1 MGAKSTR
8 KGADGER
15 ELAAMLREYGY
26 PVERGGSLS
35 FGEVPD
41 LTGLPGVHIEC
52 KRAEQLRPYDWMAQA
67 ERDAVRFGDGLPAVF
82 FRRSRSP
89 GLVVMKLEDWIDFYD
104 CKKSEEKRH
113 IAADGFCGNQ
123 YVNLVSGQ
131 NDHLPKRR
139 NKA

>member
-1 MGAKSTR
+1 MSGKSSQR

-15 ELAAMLREYGY
+15 ELAALLREYGY

-52 KRAEQLRPYDWMAQA
+52 KRVEQLRPYDWMAQA

-82 FRRSRSP
+82 FRRNRFP
-89 GLVVMKLEDWIDFYD
+89 WLVVMKLEDWLVLYD
-104 CKKSEEKRH
+104 RQKSAETDERK
-113 IAADGFCGNQ
+113 G
-123 YVNLVSGQ
+123 
-131 NDHLPKRR
+131 
-139 NKA
+139 